1 MSDNNPQAVLGQAI
15 LDTIQAAVEKAIEK
29 AHANGQPTELLT
41 AEELAD
47 KLKLPIS
54 WVYEQSRQDK
64 IPTHRLGKY
73 IRFSLQEV
81 LASQT
86 N

>member
-54 WVYEQSRQDK
+54 WIYEQSRQ
-64 IPTHRLGKY
+64 GKSQLSAWGA
-73 IRFSLQEV
+73 IS
-81 LASQT
+81 ASISMKS
-86 N
+86 